1 MSLEHS
7 PAREGKRVL
16 RYRDLEEMGIANRVT
31 IWRWVRAG
39 KFPAPIYLNDNP
51 AWLANIIDEWLES
64 RPGSRAAIS
73 EVS

>member
-16 RYRDLEEMGIANRVT
+16 RYRDLEEMGIASRVT

-39 KFPAPIYLNDNP
+39 KFPAPIDLNDNP
-51 AWLANIIDEWLES
+51 AWLANTVDEWLES
-64 RPGSRAAIS
+64 RPTAA
-73 EVS
+73 